1 MATSRADAIEDG
13 YARLESLRR
22 EFQALELE
30 QMKKGEV
37 EARAKLANVKKDVD
51 KKRDAARRS
60 IDGIRGSGA
69 SLSDEE
75 HQGVEDSLDELEAAV
90 ERARKDFEG
99 TLEEEEEEEQA
110 EDEAA

>member
-1 MATSRADAIEDG
+1 MTASRADVIEDG

-22 EFQALELE
+22 DFQALELE

-37 EARAKLANVKKDVD
+37 EARAKLASAKKDVT

-60 IDGIRGSGA
+60 VDGIRGSSA
-69 SLSDEE
+69 ALSDEDRQE
-75 HQGVEDSLDELEAAV
+75 VENALDELEAAV
-90 ERARKDFEG
+90 ERARRDFEG
-99 TLEEEEEEEQA
+99 TLEEDEEQA